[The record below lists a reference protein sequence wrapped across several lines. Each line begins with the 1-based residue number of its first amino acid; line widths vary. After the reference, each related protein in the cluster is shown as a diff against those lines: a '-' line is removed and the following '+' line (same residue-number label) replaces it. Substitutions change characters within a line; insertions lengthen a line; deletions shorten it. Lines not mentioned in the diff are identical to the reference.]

1 MQGKFM
7 SELRFRYQTIDFEN
21 TDIHVR
27 TLKDDQQFSDPHG
40 IASELGISSANW
52 PLFGIIWTSG
62 EILAQ
67 LMINYDIEGKKV
79 LEVGCGIALASLV
92 LNSREADITAT
103 DYHPETQNFL
113 NENTKLNHDK
123 DIPFVRMN
131 WSDDISNLG
140 KFNVIIG
147 SDILYERGH
156 ADLLA
161 NFIDR
166 HATQN
171 CKIIIIDPGR
181 SHHGR
186 FTRNMVSLGY
196 THSQTKP
203 EKAEYST
210 KSKKG
215 SNQFQVL
222 HYQK

>member
-1 MQGKFM
+1 M
-7 SELRFRYQTIDFEN
+7 SKLRFRYQTIDFGN

-27 TLKDDQQFSDPHG
+27 TLKDNQQFSDPDG
-40 IASELGISSANW
+40 IALELGISSANW

-67 LMINYDIEGKKV
+67 LMINYDIEGKKI

-92 LNSREADITAT
+92 LNSRLADITAT
-103 DYHPETQNFL
+103 DYHPEVQNFL
-113 NENTKLNHDK
+113 NENTKLNDDK
-123 DIPFVRMN
+123 DIPFVRTN
-131 WSDDISNLG
+131 WNDDISNLG
-140 KFNVIIG
+140 KFDVIIG

-156 ADLLA
+156 AHLLA

-181 SHHGR
+181 PHHGH
-186 FTRNMVSLGY
+186 FSKNMMNLGY

-203 EKAEYST
+203 ENIENST
-210 KSKKG
+210 KSNKC
-215 SNQFQVL
+215 SNRFQIL
-222 HYQK
+222 RYQK